1 MLIADKFTL
10 KAGIQQVWDSMLDPG
25 TLLSCLPGAETIT
38 KIDDKTYDA
47 VVKQKVGPISAKFKF
62 TTTLTE
68 IDPPRRLKAVGKGA
82 DVTKLGTF
90 THDMVIGLREISPG
104 EVEVSYTSNV
114 NVVGRLATFGERI
127 MRAKAAEVGAQLT
140 RNLQQKLVAKQAG

>member
-10 KAGIQQVWDSMLDPG
+10 NADIQQVWDSMLDPG
-25 TLLSCLPGAETIT
+25 TLFSCVPGAE
-38 KIDDKTYDA
+38 KIEKVDDKTYDA
-47 VVKQKVGPISAKFKF
+47 VVKQKVGPIAAKFKF
-62 TTTLTE
+62 TTTLVE
-68 IDPPRRLKAVGKGA
+68 MDPPRHLRAVGKGA

-90 THDMVIGLREISPG
+90 THEMVIDLLQLSGNQ
-104 EVEVSYTSNV
+104 VEVSYNSNV

-140 RNLQQKLVAKQAG
+140 RNLQARLASK